1 MQERCWR
8 PGTFKPK
15 RKPPTCVAENCA
27 LSGSGE
33 FQEPMRADARTFL
46 PGPAPPELSS
56 GEDLGGA
63 GKKGQSAPP
72 TSVVLAERQTRSKS
86 TSADLGGTGPPPPT
100 RLAGP
105 NAKGQ
110 RMNEPQ
116 IRPSLAGQGGPRER
130 SPVGILEG
138 FSESAP
144 RQGFQ
149 GWRTSATTS
158 SSCCVFTVHH
168 PIFGPSRARAGSCTP
183 AARQRRTSR
192 ESRGPLVRPGS
203 RTAGG
208 SRRRSVRGGPT
219 GSNASGAESNGGN
232 SAVCEAQDGGRRG
245 RLIASPR
252 GRRRGGLRP
261 GYWPPADPPRRCV
274 HRAVALARL
283 PQPHVWDCLLH
294 SDLFKE
300 TSAATCGGSRRAS
313 GWYQEACSSVWE
325 WA

>member
-1 MQERCWR
+1 MLKKTSCALGFRRIPRAPEGGCSYIPPDTSTARGQFWGRPGRCWEERTVR
-8 PGTFKPK
+8 PTHLGGPGGRTD
-15 RKPPTCVAENCA
+15 
-27 LSGSGE
+27 S
-33 FQEPMRADARTFL
+33 FQINLRG
-46 PGPAPPELSS
+46 PGRDRSPSTYSS
-56 GEDLGGA
+56 GW
-63 GKKGQSAPP
+63 PH
-72 TSVVLAERQTRSKS
+72 
-86 TSADLGGTGPPPPT
+86 
-100 RLAGP
+100 
-105 NAKGQ
+105 AKGQ

-149 GWRTSATTS
+149 GWRTSAASSSS
-158 SSCCVFTVHH
+158 SSCCVFTAHH
-168 PIFGPSRARAGSCTP
+168 PIFGPSRARAGSGTP

-192 ESRGPLVRPGS
+192 ESGDPWSAPGG
-203 RTAGG
+203 RQQAGAGG
-208 SRRRSVRGGPT
+208 RSMSWGPARGNARR
-219 GSNASGAESNGGN
+219 AESAAGN
-232 SAVCEAQDGGRRG
+232 PAIWVAQDGRRPRRRG

-261 GYWPPADPPRRCV
+261 GSWPPADPPRRCV

-300 TSAATCGGSRRAS
+300 PSAATCGGSRRAS
-313 GWYQEACSSVWE
+313 GWNQEACSSVWE